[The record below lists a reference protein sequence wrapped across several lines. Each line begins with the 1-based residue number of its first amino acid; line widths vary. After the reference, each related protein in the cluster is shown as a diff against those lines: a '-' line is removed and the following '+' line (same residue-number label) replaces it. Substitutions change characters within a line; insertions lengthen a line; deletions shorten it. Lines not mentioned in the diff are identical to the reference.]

1 MYHTAGAT
9 CELVTSAPEACDS
22 RTWLIAK
29 HRGWREMPG
38 KGISPK
44 TLNLRVC
51 APPAPEVISNSR
63 SYDGKLADVWSAGV
77 MLYVILFCGD
87 ASSLT

>member
-1 MYHTAGAT
+1 M
-9 CELVTSAPEACDS
+9 
-22 RTWLIAK
+22 
-29 HRGWREMPG
+29 
-38 KGISPK
+38 
-44 TLNLRVC
+44 C

-87 ASSLT
+87 TFSPTYFRAQACLLALPHSHA

>member
-1 MYHTAGAT
+1 MKCRARA
-9 CELVTSAPEACDS
+9 D
-22 RTWLIAK
+22 
-29 HRGWREMPG
+29 
-38 KGISPK
+38 
-44 TLNLRVC
+44 LRVC

-87 ASSLT
+87 AFCPTQFRLRPACWHLLGPEAHV